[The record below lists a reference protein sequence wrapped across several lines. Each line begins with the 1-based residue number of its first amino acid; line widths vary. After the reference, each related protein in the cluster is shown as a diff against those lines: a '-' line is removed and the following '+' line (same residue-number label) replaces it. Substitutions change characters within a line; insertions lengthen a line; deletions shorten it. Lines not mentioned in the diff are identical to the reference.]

1 MFDLPYIATHP
12 LLAQIMK
19 HCATLSEEADGL
31 PPGSPARKKLDRRIT
46 ELEQYRLPKPDA
58 RDLKESEPILDSSR
72 QQIGERHSLRKRFV
86 PKRRGRPEEFR
97 IRTRAA
103 LEEKLAHPRT
113 TWRELAAKHRFQDR
127 KDLERVSDASKRS
140 LNAKESPSRPRR
152 ITRGLPP
159 NGPNC
164 SSPRRNSFVR
174 IIPAYAANAGL
185 PESDRNQRLLR
196 SGLLNDRI
204 CKDGFRHKDVGF
216 GTCRGDPRRRPS
228 VQACCHV

>member
-19 HCATLSEEADGL
+19 HSATLSEEADGL

-58 RDLKESEPILDSSR
+58 RDLEESEPILDSSG

-103 LEEKLAHPRT
+103 LEEKLAHPRA
-113 TWRELAAKHRFQDR
+113 TWRELAIKHGFQDR
-127 KDLERVSDASKRS
+127 KDLER
-140 LNAKESPSRPRR
+140 
-152 ITRGLPP
+152 
-159 NGPNC
+159 
-164 SSPRRNSFVR
+164 FVR
-174 IIPAYAANAGL
+174 
-185 PESDRNQRLLR
+185 RL
-196 SGLLNDRI
+196 
-204 CKDGFRHKDVGF
+204 KDVLKREGIALPTKDDYERAAAEWAQLF
-216 GTCRGDPRRRPS
+216 AP
-228 VQACCHV
+228 QKK